1 MIRRREFLGGLAAAS
16 CAGCAFPWGASTRRR
31 ITVASSDLRCEH
43 EPLVRPFGF
52 KGGYLS
58 ELWQAIACL
67 KSESGQRGIGLG
79 TQSVLWSDAAIFTSR
94 PEKDGNELMLSLTR
108 KALELAKGR
117 SFTTP
122 FELLDDIFP
131 EVLAYGK
138 KTSGRSNLRPT
149 FALNALVAVDNAAWV
164 LYARENGFTTFD
176 ETVPD
181 EWRGGIPAHHA
192 RCAMIP
198 LLTYGTPLD
207 EVRRLAADGSFFFKI
222 KIGQPGTQDE
232 MLAKDCARVSAL
244 HEVLKDVRTP
254 DSVSGRACYYFDANG
269 RYEKKETLLRFVD
282 HLRKIGAYD
291 QTVIVEEPFD
301 ELNEIDVHDIPL
313 RLVADESAHTV
324 EDAEKRMDM
333 GYRAMA
339 LKPIAK
345 TMSMSLKIAAAAA
358 KRGVPCF
365 CADLTVNPVL
375 VEWNRSVAER
385 LPQFPG
391 LGSLG
396 LFESTGAQNY
406 GNWEKMRMDVPCGGI
421 FAGLPRYENMFRTE
435 RK

>member
-1 MIRRREFLGGLAAAS
+1 MIDRRGFLGGLTAAS
-16 CAGCAFPWGASTRRR
+16 CAGCALPWGQTPRKR
-31 ITVASSDLRCEH
+31 ITVASSGLRCER
-43 EPLVRPFGF
+43 EPLIRPFGF

-67 KSESGQRGIGLG
+67 KSASGARGIGLG
-79 TQSVLWSDAAIFTSR
+79 TQSVLWSDASVFTSR
-94 PEKDGNELMLSLTR
+94 PEKDGNELMLALTR
-108 KALELAKGR
+108 KALELAQGR

-131 EVLAYGK
+131 EVLAYGRRL
-138 KTSGRSNLRPT
+138 SGRPNLRPT

-164 LYARENGFTTFD
+164 LYARENGFATFD
-176 ETVPD
+176 EAVPD
-181 EWRGGIPAHHA
+181 EWTGGIPARHA

-207 EVRRLAADGSFFFKI
+207 EVRRLAAEGAFFFKI
-222 KIGQPGTQDE
+222 KIGQPGTQEE
-232 MLAKDCARVSAL
+232 MLAKDCARVSEL
-244 HEVLKDVRTP
+244 HAVLKDVRTP
-254 DSVSGRACYYFDANG
+254 DSASGKACYYFDANG
-269 RYEKKETLLRFVD
+269 RYERKETLLRFVD
-282 HLRKIGAYD
+282 RLRRIGAYD
-291 QTVIVEEPFD
+291 QTVLVEEPFD

-324 EDAEKRMDM
+324 EDAERRMDM

-375 VEWNRSVAER
+375 VEWNRAVAER

-391 LGSLG
+391 LGRLG
-396 LFESTGAQNY
+396 LLESNGAQNY
-406 GNWEKMRMDVPCGGI
+406 RNWDAMCTDVPEGGI
-421 FAGLPRYENMFRTE
+421 FAPLSRYEKMF
-435 RK
+435 